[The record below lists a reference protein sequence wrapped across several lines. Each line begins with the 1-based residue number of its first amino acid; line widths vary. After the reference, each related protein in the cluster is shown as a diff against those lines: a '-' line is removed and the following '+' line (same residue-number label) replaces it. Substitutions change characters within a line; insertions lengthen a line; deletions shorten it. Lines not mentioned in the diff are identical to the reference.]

1 MKSNTRVLFL
11 AAEADPFVKV
21 GGLGDVAG
29 SLPLALKDACEL
41 DVRLVIP
48 FHGAIQRKAFPFK
61 RIASFEVPKPG
72 KPIRAE
78 AFQVDLHGLPVYL
91 IGGAPIPPK
100 APVYTS
106 DPSVD
111 GYKFTFFSLAALEL
125 VRRLDWAPD
134 LVHANDWHTAMAIYA
149 LSLRRDQD
157 EFFQDT
163 ATLMGVHNLP
173 YLGIGAGVALN
184 AFGLP
189 PAYGS
194 ALPWWAQDAP
204 FALGLLAA
212 DHIVAASPTYAAE
225 ILTTEFGAGLESFLK
240 TRSETITG
248 ILNGINQEK
257 WDPRNDNALTVR
269 YSADNLAA
277 RMENKIALLQELD
290 LNPDPKIPLLA
301 MITRMDPQKGID
313 LVPKTLRKI
322 ARQRWNAILL
332 GTGVPEIEDAVRKL
346 ETEFPAR
353 LRAAI
358 RFDAMLSRRIYA
370 GADVLMIPSRYE
382 PCGLTQMIAM
392 RYGCVPLGRAT
403 GGLKDT
409 IQDSLPGQPGTGFLF
424 ERPHPVDFA
433 KALRRALRIYP
444 NREEWRTIQL
454 NGMRQD
460 FSWDRSARQYADL
473 YQSVINRRKG
483 FAPLPRKDEP

>member
-1 MKSNTRVLFL
+1 MKILFL
-11 AAEADPFVKV
+11 AAEADPFIKV
-21 GGLGDVAG
+21 GGLGDVAS
-29 SLPLALKDACEL
+29 SLPLALKEACGL

-48 FHGAIQRKAFPFK
+48 FHGAIQRKAFHFK
-61 RIASFEVPKPG
+61 RIASFRVPKPG
-72 KPIRAE
+72 RPMRAE
-78 AFQVDLHGLPVYL
+78 ALQADLHGLPVYL
-91 IGGAPIPPK
+91 ISGAPIHAD
-100 APVYTS
+100 APVYTAE
-106 DPSVD
+106 PGLD

-125 VRRLDWAPD
+125 VRHLDWAPD
-134 LVHANDWHTAMAIYA
+134 LVHANDWHTAPAIYA
-149 LSLRRDQD
+149 LSLSRDRD
-157 EFFQDT
+157 EFFKNT
-163 ATLMGVHNLP
+163 ATVIGVHNLP
-173 YLGIGAGVALN
+173 YLGIGAGAALR

-189 PAYGS
+189 PASDS

-204 FALGLLAA
+204 LALGLLTA
-212 DHIVAASPTYAAE
+212 DQIVAASPTYATE
-225 ILTTEFGAGLESFLK
+225 ILTPEFGSGLESFLQ
-240 TRSETITG
+240 TRSETISG
-248 ILNGINQEK
+248 ILNGIDQEK
-257 WDPRNDNALTVR
+257 WDPRNDEALAVK
-269 YSADNLAA
+269 YGVDNLAA
-277 RMENKIALLQELD
+277 RVENKVALLHEFD

-313 LVPKTLRKI
+313 LVPQALHKI

-332 GTGVPEIEDAVRKL
+332 GTGVPEIEEAVRNL
-346 ETEFPAR
+346 ETEFPNR

-424 ERPHPVDFA
+424 ERPNPVDFA

-444 NREEWRTIQL
+444 DRKEWQTIQL

-460 FSWDRSARQYADL
+460 FSWDRFARQYADL
-473 YQSVINRRKG
+473 YQTVINRRRELL
-483 FAPLPRKDEP
+483 PLLRKDER